1 MAQTSVV
8 WLMERY
14 YAQRG
19 ITVSQFEEAI
29 QMEKEQ
35 IKDAWVDGMKSD
47 NGHFG
52 TADDYYT
59 QTYGTR
65 LQNETN

>member
-1 MAQTSVV
+1 MQ
-8 WLMERY
+8 LERKEISI
-14 YAQRG
+14 G
-19 ITVSQFEEAI
+19 QFAVQYKETFEQAI
-29 QMEKEQ
+29 QMGKEQ
-35 IKDAWVDGMKSD
+35 IKDAWGDGMKSD

-59 QTYGTR
+59 QTYTTR